1 MRSAWS
7 KAPPMSRQNELGSG
21 MFGTG
26 WLWFCRLGGATRSQ
40 ARGAVAEGSVVR
52 AEWLRFG
59 LSAGD
64 NRDLLVDGL
73 GQTVP
78 RNLPTA
84 P

>member
-1 MRSAWS
+1 MAVV
-7 KAPPMSRQNELGSG
+7 LTSG
-21 MFGTG
+21 
-26 WLWFCRLGGATRSQ
+26 
-40 ARGAVAEGSVVR
+40 RGDSEPGRRAVAEGSVVR

-59 LSAGD
+59 LSVGD
-64 NRDLLVDGL
+64 NKDLRADSL